1 MVVGGDLSTVVRRDL
16 KDGLGEMKKKRT
28 KMGRKAVLTL
38 DTVKRGKE
46 KAIWL
51 GIVIMPV
58 AVYFFILFYF
68 TK

>member
-16 KDGLGEMKKKRT
+16 KDGLEEMKKKRT

-51 GIVIMPV
+51 GIVVMPV
-58 AVYFFILFYF
+58 AVYFFYPILFY
-68 TK
+68 

>member
-1 MVVGGDLSTVVRRDL
+1 MVLGGDLSTVVRRDL
-16 KDGLGEMKKKRT
+16 KDGLEEMKKKRT

-51 GIVIMPV
+51 GIVVMPV
-58 AVYFFILFYF
+58 AVYFFYPILFY
-68 TK
+68 